1 MSSKIKVITCLGTR
15 PELIKL
21 SRIINKL
28 EINFNHILVN
38 TNQNFKYELNKI
50 FFKEFKIEK
59 PKYSFIYNLK
69 KNPMEIIANMLSE
82 FEKICI
88 AEKPD
93 ALIILGDTNS
103 CLVAYVAKRYKIPIF
118 HLEAGNRCFDD
129 RVPEEINRKIIDH
142 LSDINLTYSSIARE
156 YLLSENFPKDRIIKI
171 GSPMYE
177 VFYYYKSFIDNSKI
191 LNKLSLKEKNFF
203 LFSFHRY
210 ENINDPAK
218 IKKFIDLLKFL
229 DSKYNLPIIVS
240 THYSLKD
247 KLDNLNKKIKLPQIR
262 FCKPFGYFD
271 YCKLLLTTKI
281 ALSDSGT
288 ITEESSIMQ
297 FPAINLRD
305 NHERPEGM
313 EEAAVIMT
321 GLNINRVQNAIG
333 VFTNKENK
341 NSHIVE
347 DYTKNNV
354 SDKVTKIILSYIDYV
369 NLNVWKKKY

>member
-1 MSSKIKVITCLGTR
+1 MNLKIKIITCLGTR

-21 SRIINKL
+21 SRIIHKL

-50 FFKEFKIEK
+50 FFKEFKIKK

-69 KNPMEIIANMLSE
+69 KNPMERIANMLGE

-93 ALIILGDTNS
+93 ALLILGDTNS

-142 LSDINLTYSSIARE
+142 LSDINLTYSTIARE
-156 YLLSENFPKDRIIKI
+156 YLLAESFSKDRIIKV

-177 VFYYYKSFIDNSKI
+177 VFDYYKKNINNSKI
-191 LNKLSLKEKNFF
+191 LNKLSLREKSFF

-210 ENINDPAK
+210 ENINNLIK
-218 IKKFIDLLKFL
+218 IQKFLDLLKFL
-229 DSKYNLPIIVS
+229 DNKYQIPIIVS
-240 THYSLKD
+240 THYSLRD
-247 KLDNLNKKIKLPQIR
+247 KLNNLNKKFKLTKIR

-271 YCKLLLTTKI
+271 YCKLLLNAKI
-281 ALSDSGT
+281 VLSDSGT

-297 FPAINLRD
+297 FPAINIRD

-321 GLNINRVQNAIG
+321 GLDINKIKSAIEIL
-333 VFTNKENK
+333 TNKENK
-341 NSHIVE
+341 ISFTVE
-347 DYTKNNV
+347 DYKKNNV
-354 SDKVTKIILSYIDYV
+354 SDKIVKIILSYINYV
-369 NLNVWKKKY
+369 NLYVWKKIY